1 MKIIPIL
8 FITLVLISTASM
20 AQVFC
25 EEEKDIEAEISGGS
39 TLYAGT
45 ENNQITIRIN
55 NKISTDFSNVKAYL
69 DLSYPFSKSSE
80 NSNEFH
86 IGNLTDTLV
95 TAYFTVNVDGG
106 AKYGTYTVP
115 VRIVTNIGTFMDEV
129 EIKVVGQTVLKVDS
143 VTIDGVSNAAVNPGD
158 IFDLA
163 INLKNSGGNDIKN
176 AKATLNTNNDNIIPV
191 SSSLSETFTN
201 IRAGS
206 YARPVFNIAID
217 KNLTPR
223 NQKMSLTL
231 EFEDALGNKYTQN
244 EEIGLRIVGQPKL
257 EIGRITTNPSTL
269 SSGSDF
275 VLTLKIENIGT
286 ADADNVKLQLDSK
299 FTGNPQAF
307 LGKIEKNDYA
317 NGVFYLNTAQTMGNV
332 PCKLIV
338 TYIDSQGEFKSEK
351 EFTLSI
357 GGSGPQ
363 ASGSTS
369 SSSSSQTPTGSR
381 PQGSGVPFV
390 RTQSST
396 TIPIVPILATVI
408 VVVVAIAGGLIYRK
422 KKKSKKE
429 VVPPM
434 PEDHQ

>member
-8 FITLVLISTASM
+8 FITLVLFSM
-20 AQVFC
+20 AGISQVFS

-39 TLYAGT
+39 TLYSGT

-69 DLSYPFSKSSE
+69 DLSYPFSVSSKD
-80 NSNEFH
+80 SNQFH
-86 IGNLTDTLV
+86 IGNLTSSLV

-115 VRIVTNIGTFMDEV
+115 VRIVTNLGTFMDEV

-143 VTIDGVSNAAVNPGD
+143 VTIDGESNAAVNPGD

-163 INLKNSGGNDIKN
+163 VTLKNSGGNDIKN
-176 AKATLNTNNDNIIPV
+176 AKVTLNTNNDNIIPV
-191 SSSLSETFTN
+191 SSSLSESFTN

-206 YARPVFNIAID
+206 YVRSIFNIAID

-257 EIGRITTNPSTL
+257 EIGRITSNPSTL
-269 SSGSDF
+269 SPGTDF

-286 ADADNVKLQLDSK
+286 ADADSVRLQLDSK

-307 LGKIEKNDYA
+307 LGRIEKNDYA
-317 NGVFYLNTAQTMGNV
+317 NGVFYLNAAQAMGNV
-332 PCKLIV
+332 PCKLLI

-351 EFTLSI
+351 EFNLSI
-357 GGSGPQ
+357 GASGPPS
-363 ASGSTS
+363 SGGTS
-369 SSSSSQTPTGSR
+369 STQTSSNSR
-381 PQGSGVPFV
+381 PQQSGTPFV
-390 RTQSST
+390 RPQSTSN
-396 TIPIVPILATVI
+396 IPIIPIAAVI
-408 VVVVAIAGGLIYRK
+408 IIIIAAIAGAFIYRK
-422 KKKSKKE
+422 KKKSKKDIT
-429 VVPPM
+429 PP
-434 PEDHQ
+434 ESKEQ

>member
-8 FITLVLISTASM
+8 FIMLVLLSTASIST
-20 AQVFC
+20 VFS

-45 ENNQITIRIN
+45 ENNQITLRIN

-69 DLSYPFSKSSE
+69 DLSYPFSVSSE
-80 NSNEFH
+80 DSNEFH
-86 IGNLTDTLV
+86 IGNLTSTLV

-106 AKYGTYTVP
+106 AKYGTYKVP
-115 VRIVTNIGTFMDEV
+115 VRIVTNLGTYMDEV

-163 INLKNSGGNDIKN
+163 VTLKNSGGNDIKN
-176 AKATLNTNNDNIIPV
+176 AKVTLNTNNDNIIPV
-191 SSSLSETFTN
+191 SSSLSESFTN

-206 YARPVFNIAID
+206 YVRSIFNIAID
-217 KNLTPR
+217 KNLAPR

-257 EIGRITTNPSTL
+257 EIGRITSNPSTL
-269 SSGSDF
+269 QPGADF

-286 ADADNVKLQLDSK
+286 ADADNVRLQLDSK

-307 LGKIEKNDYA
+307 LGRIEKNDYT

-332 PCKLIV
+332 PCKLII

-351 EFTLSI
+351 EFNLSI
-357 GGSGPQ
+357 GASGPTSSGGATPTQTSTGTRPQQSGTPFIRTQ
-363 ASGSTS
+363 ASS
-369 SSSSSQTPTGSR
+369 S
-381 PQGSGVPFV
+381 V
-390 RTQSST
+390 
-396 TIPIVPILATVI
+396 PIVPIVAGIVIILAAI
-408 VVVVAIAGGLIYRK
+408 VGAFIYRK

-429 VVPPM
+429 IVPPTT
-434 PEDHQ
+434 EEQ

>member
-20 AQVFC
+20 AQVFS

-115 VRIVTNIGTFMDEV
+115 VRIVTNVGTFMDEV

-143 VTIDGVSNAAVNPGD
+143 VTIDGVSNATVNPGD

-176 AKATLNTNNDNIIPV
+176 AKVTLNTNNDNIIPV

-217 KNLTPR
+217 KNLAPR

-244 EEIGLRIVGQPKL
+244 EEIGLLIVGKPKL
-257 EIGRITTNPSTL
+257 EIGRISTNPSTL
-269 SSGSDF
+269 SPGSDF

-317 NGVFYLNTAQTMGNV
+317 NGVFYLNTAQTMGTV

-338 TYIDSQGEFKSEK
+338 TYIDSQGEFKSER

-357 GGSGPQ
+357 GSGPPG
-363 ASGSTS
+363 AGSTS
-369 SSSSSQTPTGSR
+369 SSSSPQTSSGSR
-381 PQGSGVPFV
+381 QQGGVPFA
-390 RTQSST
+390 RTQSSP
-396 TIPIVPILATVI
+396 TIPIIPIVSAII
-408 VVVVAIAGGLIYRK
+408 VLVAAIAGGLIYRK

-429 VVPPM
+429 VVPPT
-434 PEDHQ
+434 PEEH